1 MLRFA
6 LYWRFVRDSLW
17 FVPLVMSTA
26 AVAAA
31 LVLATGEWRFEKDSV
46 WAALL
51 YSGDIESARTLLS
64 ALLSATITMTA
75 LVISITVVVLTL
87 AAGQLGPRVIRFFI
101 ADRTTQFVLG
111 LFVANILYVLM
122 ILRSL
127 DEGANSTRFHIAVTG
142 ATGLSSLSIFVLLF
156 FIHRLAQSIMSDHV
170 IEIVNRALL
179 RSIEHLPTSKGS
191 NDSMEKPSDLDWIEL
206 PDSGYLQAI
215 DHEQIVGCASRNDV
229 QVWTDVRPGDFIL
242 AKGRQIGIRPPGA
255 NEDVV
260 RAVKDAFVVGKD
272 RTEAQDMEY
281 GFRQLVE
288 IALRALSPGINDP
301 YTAVLVID
309 RLTAALALVP
319 DCGLVEWLHR
329 DNDGVVRLRVRP
341 LTYGDLVATAL
352 DPIRAAGAPIPL
364 VLSALANAIARLAP
378 YITSD
383 GQKEP
388 LLKQLDSIG
397 ATAKAAGWIDED
409 LRTLASQLAEVRSRI
424 MTSPTAADA

>member
-1 MLRFA
+1 MIRFA

-46 WAALL
+46 WGALL

-179 RSIEHLPTSKGS
+179 RSIEHLPTSKGR
-191 NDSMEKPSDLDWIEL
+191 NNSMEKPSDVDWIEL
-206 PDSGYLQAI
+206 PVSGYLQAI
-215 DHEQIVGCASRNDV
+215 DHEQIVGCAYSNDV
-229 QVWTDVRPGDFIL
+229 QVWTDVRPGDFIM
-242 AKGRQIGIRPPGA
+242 AKGRQIGICPSGA

-260 RAVKDAFVVGKD
+260 RAVKDAFVVAKD

-309 RLTAALALVP
+309 RLTAALALVS

-341 LTYGDLVATAL
+341 LTYDDLIATAL

-364 VLSALANAIARLAP
+364 VLSALTNAIARLAP

-383 GQKEP
+383 RQKEP

-424 MTSPTAADA
+424 LTSPTAADA